1 MFITSDTQQPA
12 RPGHLA
18 DSPRNHRSGES
29 PARSPNPRPQI
40 ASFTTAT
47 PRFNPTSASE
57 LLNSRANGVNLRQ
70 SPGRT

>member
-47 PRFNPTSASE
+47 LVEPDKRFRIAE
-57 LLNSRANGVNLRQ
+57 LAGDRVNLRQ